1 MDNAG
6 QSAPMPRHIELEA
19 GVVRSLLGP
28 LALLLFSPPFA
39 IVLWL
44 LSVKF
49 GGSPAALLE
58 AASTV
63 GPWALVPR
71 PTLTG
76 AAIVLGFT
84 AFEYVLLVA
93 LPGKRFFGP
102 VTPTGAQPEY
112 KLNGVAAWAI
122 THLALIGGY
131 ATGLLSPTALYEE
144 LGGIL
149 VLLNVGA
156 LVFCLGLYVK
166 GRYAPSSSDAVL
178 TGNFIFD
185 FFQGVELH
193 PRALGVSLKQLINCR
208 VSMMG
213 WSAMCVSYAAWEVAT
228 RGALSPALFA
238 SVFLTVVYLLKF
250 FWWESGYFTS
260 LDIMHD
266 RFGFYIC
273 WGVLV
278 WVPAVYTSPSLY
290 IAANPSG
297 IGWLAALAIVGL
309 GLGAIYA
316 NYAADAQR
324 QRVRA
329 TDGETKVFGKTP
341 VLIRARYTTTDGEER
356 QSLLLASGYWG
367 IARHFH
373 YVPELTAALAWSLP
387 AGFAPLA
394 YFYFVFLTILLFDRA
409 RRDDARCRAKYG
421 SYWDEY
427 RRLVPYKIIPGLY

>member
-1 MDNAG
+1 MSNTTT
-6 QSAPMPRHIELEA
+6 SAPIPRHIELDA
-19 GVVRSLLGP
+19 GFARAVLGP
-28 LALLLFSPPFA
+28 LALIVFTPPA
-39 IVLWL
+39 TIVLWL
-44 LSVKF
+44 LATRF
-49 GGSPAALLE
+49 GGSPAALLD
-58 AASTV
+58 AVRDV
-63 GPWALVPR
+63 GFLALVPR

-76 AAIVLGFT
+76 AGIVLGF
-84 AFEYVLLVA
+84 AALQYVLLVA
-93 LPGKRFFGP
+93 LPGKKFLGP
-102 VTPTGAQPEY
+102 VTPTGVQPEY
-112 KLNGVAAWAI
+112 KLNGVGAWAI
-122 THLALIGGY
+122 THGLLLGGY
-131 ATGLLSPTALYEE
+131 ATGLLSKTALYEE

-149 VLLNVGA
+149 TLLNLFA
-156 LVFCLGLYVK
+156 PFFCLALYAK
-166 GRYAPSSSDAVL
+166 GRFAPSSSDAVL
-178 TGNFIFD
+178 TGNFLFD
-185 FFQGVELH
+185 YFQGVELH

-213 WSAMCVSYAAWEVAT
+213 WSAMCIAYAAWEVET

-278 WVPAVYTSPSLY
+278 WVPAVYTLPSMY

-297 IGWLAALAIVGL
+297 IGWALAAAIIAL
-309 GLGAIYA
+309 GLFAIYA
-316 NYAADAQR
+316 NYAADSQR

-329 TDGETKVFGKTP
+329 SDGKATVWGKPP
-341 VLIRARYTTTDGEER
+341 VILRARYTPTDGQER
-356 QSLLLASGYWG
+356 ESILLASGYWG

-387 AGFAPLA
+387 AGLAPVA

-409 RRDDARCRAKYG
+409 RRDDLRCRAKYG
-421 SYWDEY
+421 AYWDEY
-427 RRLVPYKIIPGLY
+427 CKLVPYKILPGIY

>member
-1 MDNAG
+1 VNDVSQTALAPRRIALDAG
-6 QSAPMPRHIELEA
+6 I
-19 GVVRSLLGP
+19 VRAVLGP
-28 LALLLFSPPFA
+28 LALLVFTPPA
-39 IVLWL
+39 TIVLWL
-44 LSVKF
+44 LCVRF
-49 GGSPAALLE
+49 GGSPLALLE
-58 AASTV
+58 AVNDV
-63 GPWALVPR
+63 GPLALVPR

-76 AAIVLGFT
+76 LGIVLGFT
-84 AFEYVLLVA
+84 ALQYVLLVA
-93 LPGKRFFGP
+93 LPGKRFLGP
-102 VTPTGAQPEY
+102 VTPTGVQPEY

-122 THLALIGGY
+122 THALLIGGF
-131 ATGLLSPTALYEE
+131 ATGVLSRTALYEE

-149 VLLNVGA
+149 ALLNVGA
-156 LVFCLGLYVK
+156 LVVCFVLYVK
-166 GRYAPSSSDAVL
+166 GRVAPSSPDAVL

-193 PRALGVSLKQLINCR
+193 PRAFGVSLKQLINCR
-208 VSMMG
+208 VSMMA
-213 WSAMCVSYAAWEVAT
+213 WSSMCVAYAAWEIET

-290 IAANPSG
+290 IASNPSG
-297 IGWLAALAIVGL
+297 IGWPGALAIVAL
-309 GLGAIYA
+309 GLVAIYM

-324 QRVRA
+324 QRVRES
-329 TDGETKVFGKTP
+329 DGKANVFGKPPTI
-341 VLIRARYTTTDGEER
+341 IRARYVTSDGEER
-356 QSLLLASGYWG
+356 ESILLASGYWG

-387 AGFAPLA
+387 AGFAPVA

-409 RRDDARCRAKYG
+409 RRDDGRCRAKYG

-427 RRLVPYKIIPGLY
+427 RGLVPYKIIPGVY